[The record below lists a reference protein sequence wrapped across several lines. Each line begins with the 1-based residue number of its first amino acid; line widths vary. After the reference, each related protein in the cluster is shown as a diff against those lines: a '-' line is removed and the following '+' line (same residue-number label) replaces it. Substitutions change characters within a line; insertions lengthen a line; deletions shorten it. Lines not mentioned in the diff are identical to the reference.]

1 MAHVLGFL
9 LLGVGVLLACHAGQ
23 AGDWFGYHILTAA
36 WAAATLALLG
46 MAMSAERLGMCAEK
60 GDSPHL
66 CQAPGGRA
74 PAEGWSRQM
83 APRGYPVPFFL
94 FPRRLVQAWVTWIGG
109 LAVMLATIHA
119 LHDPFRPGWSVRA
132 IVAVAAAA
140 AVVALWLRRPT
151 YVFLSCLLLNLSG
164 TILWWSWS
172 GAKLDILDWDL
183 QTVAALVQANVI
195 SLAIGSMIWT
205 LLKVAHREAEKA
217 VRPFLEPAAQGAAQL
232 APACWRRW
240 LPSAWPGNCWGSST
254 SARTAWTGSPWPPS
268 RWPRRPAC
276 GIAGP
281 GSCCR
286 CFTPWG

>member
-1 MAHVLGFL
+1 M
-9 LLGVGVLLACHAGQ
+9 LLACHAGQ
-23 AGDWFGYHILTAA
+23 GGYWFGYHVLTTA

-46 MAMSAERLGMCAEK
+46 LAMSAEKFRVV
-60 GDSPHL
+60 
-66 CQAPGGRA
+66 AP
-74 PAEGWSRQM
+74 EL
-83 APRGYPVPFFL
+83 L

-109 LAVMLATIHA
+109 LAVLLATIYA

-172 GAKLDILDWDL
+172 GAKLDIFDWDL

-195 SLAIGSMIWT
+195 ALAIGSMIWT
-205 LLKVAHREAEKA
+205 LLKVAHREAERA

-232 APACWRRW
+232 GALPAGDTGRRLRGLGVGGAPA
-240 LPSAWPGNCWGSST
+240 
-254 SARTAWTGSPWPPS
+254 
-268 RWPRRPAC
+268 RRPAS
-276 GIAGP
+276 P
-281 GSCCR
+281 
-286 CFTPWG
+286 